1 MKKKYK
7 ILSEDV
13 VRNLIEFLDEI
24 QFDAATE
31 NTPEDMHKVNF
42 CTWAIQ
48 ELLNSYDG
56 YLRDKPKDKPYD
68 SSNKPNKKSRQDYVD
83 ETFMDWNLPEMDDE
97 EYEKLVDQFD
107 SFLKSWEKEYNKKN
121 PQKKNKKQTRKDLR
135 QDKFHRPHIEDVNQY
150 MSLDEIKEYLLDDD
164 ELTNEERFDLYYSEH
179 KREQR
184 KKERR
189 RLRRGAKP
197 IDKIMKEL
205 GMTFSDGSQTLNKKK
220 K

>member
-7 ILSEDV
+7 LISEDLQK
-13 VRNLIEFLDEI
+13 NLIEFLDEI

-31 NTPEDMHKVNF
+31 GDKESMHKISF
-42 CTWAIQ
+42 CTWAIN
-48 ELLNSYDG
+48 ELLESFDAYVKNT
-56 YLRDKPKDKPYD
+56 D
-68 SSNKPNKKSRQDYVD
+68 SKKSRQDYVD

-107 SFLKSWEKEYNKKN
+107 SFLKGWEKEYNKKN

-135 QDKFHRPHIEDVNQY
+135 QDKFNRPHIEDVNQY

-179 KREQR
+179 QREQR

-189 RLRRGAKP
+189 RLKRGAKP
-197 IDKIMKEL
+197 IDDIMKEL
-205 GMTFSDGSQTLNKKK
+205 GLKYSDGSQTLRKKNQK